1 MALDLKPVQVRLP
14 EEAYAALKLC
24 ADAEDKDLGEK
35 ARELLT
41 KCLLGESHV
50 VIEAHARLSRAVG
63 TGRSRQH
70 GSTHASGH
78 GHAKVRGEG
87 GS

>member
-1 MALDLKPVQVRLP
+1 VSLELKPVQVRLP

-41 KCLLGESHV
+41 KCLLGESHA
-50 VIEAHARLSRAVG
+50 VIEAAERLSRAVG
-63 TGRSRQH
+63 SGRLRQRER
-70 GSTHASGH
+70 T
-78 GHAKVRGEG
+78 VP
-87 GS
+87 